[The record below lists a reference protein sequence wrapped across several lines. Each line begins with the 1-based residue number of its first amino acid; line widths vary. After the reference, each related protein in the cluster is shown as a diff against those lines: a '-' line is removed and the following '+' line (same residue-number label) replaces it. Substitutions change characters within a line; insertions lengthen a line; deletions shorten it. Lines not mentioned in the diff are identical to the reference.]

1 MFSSVSKT
9 FLMRE
14 IKSNMDNP
22 EDKFWIGLNDRETE
36 GQWLWVDNTPLKTLY
51 EVSLN
56 FSLYMLLYP
65 AMTIRITCKIMFL
78 HTLTLILIGSS
89 GKSSLG
95 RNLTVQ
101 CSIACMFSAFKDD
114 V

>member
-1 MFSSVSKT
+1 MT
-9 FLMRE
+9 E
-14 IKSNMDNP
+14 A

-36 GQWLWVDNTPLKTLY
+36 GQWLWVDNTPLNTSY

-56 FSLYMLLYP
+56 FSFYMLLYP

-89 GKSSLG
+89 FFSEL
-95 RNLTVQ
+95 NLTVQ
-101 CSIACMFSAFKDD
+101 CSIDCTVCSQLLRMMFRLGREALGA
-114 V
+114 